1 MSLISVSNVS
11 YSLGEKILFD
21 KLSFAINPAERTAL
35 VGLNGAGKSTLLSI
49 LSGELEADEGVV
61 ARRSGVVIEHVPQLM
76 PTQLRGV
83 TLFEALSHKIPEAL
97 RYEGSEYLID
107 QRLRAAGF
115 QPKQYRQPLGT
126 LSGGEANRALMARA
140 LMSEPDLVLLDEPT
154 NHMDIKQVAAFE
166 RFVLEE
172 LLVAVL
178 IVSHDRALLD
188 AVTSHTLFLRD
199 KRIYAFNLQFSE
211 ARKALRASD
220 AAAVERRR
228 SEERELDRL
237 RESAKRLA
245 EWGKVYSNEKFSYRA
260 KSMQKRIEKLE
271 DQVTEVSQGRR
282 GNVSLDTIPGNSGF
296 VVEINDFV
304 IRAPQGHSLS
314 YIDRLA
320 VRRGERLAVT
330 GQNGCGKSTFL
341 KALVAQLSGETRVPN
356 IRYNPSAKLG
366 YYDQELSHFAP
377 GERIAAAVQKRCS
390 LASQQITVELVTA
403 GFEYA
408 RHTSLISTL
417 SGGEKARLTFLLLK
431 LIRPHLLILDEP
443 TNHLD
448 LEGIEQL
455 EDSLTAG
462 NNTVIFVS
470 HDRTFLERVAT
481 RVVELPAAAKG

>member
-1 MSLISVSNVS
+1 MSLISLSNVS
-11 YSLGEKILFD
+11 YSLGDKILFD

-35 VGLNGAGKSTLLSI
+35 VGLNGAGKSTLLNI

-61 ARRSGVVIEHVPQLM
+61 ARRSGAVIEHVPQLM
-76 PTQLRGV
+76 PRELWGV
-83 TLFEALSHKIPEAL
+83 TLFDALSHKIPEGM
-97 RYEGSEYLID
+97 RYDGNEYLID

-115 QPKQYRQPLGT
+115 QPKQYRQSLGT

-172 LLVAVL
+172 LHVAVL

-245 EWGKVYSNEKFSYRA
+245 DWGKVYSNEKFSYRA

-282 GNVSLDTIPGNSGF
+282 GTVALDTITGNSGF

-330 GQNGCGKSTFL
+330 GQNGCGKSTFI
-341 KALVAQLSGETRVPN
+341 KARVAQL
-356 IRYNPSAKLG
+356 
-366 YYDQELSHFAP
+366 
-377 GERIAAAVQKRCS
+377 
-390 LASQQITVELVTA
+390 
-403 GFEYA
+403 
-408 RHTSLISTL
+408 
-417 SGGEKARLTFLLLK
+417 
-431 LIRPHLLILDEP
+431 
-443 TNHLD
+443 
-448 LEGIEQL
+448 
-455 EDSLTAG
+455 
-462 NNTVIFVS
+462 
-470 HDRTFLERVAT
+470 
-481 RVVELPAAAKG
+481 